1 MANKTKSETE
11 LNKVIRDEHMKTQA
25 RKKELLQ
32 IYRDEE
38 KVAVHISPMYRPHFG
53 NVLVLTINGITVG
66 VPVDGNA
73 YKVPKTFA
81 EHVSA
86 RIAKIDAIIK
96 KTNDMANIKDN
107 FESSPGEIELF

>member
-1 MANKTKSETE
+1 MAKTKSEME
-11 LNKVIRDEHMKTQA
+11 LNKVIHDEHRKVQA
-25 RKKELLQ
+25 RKKELLK

-66 VPVDGNA
+66 VPVDGSA

-81 EHVSA
+81 EHISA
-86 RIAKIDAIIK
+86 RIAKVDAIIK
-96 KTNDMANIKDN
+96 KTNDMANIGSN
-107 FESSPGEIELF
+107 FESNPGELELF

>member
-1 MANKTKSETE
+1 MAKTKSEAE
-11 LNKVIRDEHMKTQA
+11 LNKMIRDEHLKVQA
-25 RKKELLQ
+25 RKKELLE
-32 IYRDEE
+32 IYRNEE

-53 NVLVLTINGITVG
+53 NVLILTINGITIG

-86 RIAKIDAIIK
+86 RVAKIDAIIK
-96 KTNDMANIKDN
+96 KTNKMADVKSN
-107 FESSPGEIELF
+107 FESSPGELELF

>member
-1 MANKTKSETE
+1 MAKTKSEAE
-11 LNKVIRDEHMKTQA
+11 LNQVIHKEYLKSQS

-38 KVAVHISPMYRPHFG
+38 KVPVHISPMYRPHFG
-53 NVLVLTINGITVG
+53 NVLILTINGITIG

-81 EHVSA
+81 EHISA
-86 RIAKIDAIIK
+86 RVAKIDAIIK
-96 KTNDMANIKDN
+96 KTNTMANIKDN